1 MTYLTGSHRMF
12 YLVQTCDVNLFPTAT
27 LGVYVCKRGRKSFH
41 SMELK
46 TPNYRSPFCLCNV
59 IALEEI
65 KSIFFFFFF
74 FCFLGLHPQHKEIP
88 RLGGELELQLLA
100 SVTGTAMQDPSD
112 VCDLHHS
119 SRQRQISN
127 PLNEARDR
135 TRILMN
141 MSQVHI
147 HWATMGTPK

>member
-74 FCFLGLHPQHKEIP
+74 FFFLGLHPQHKEIP
-88 RLGGELELQLLA
+88 RPGVELELQLPAYA
-100 SVTGTAMQDPSD
+100 SATAMPDPSSN
-112 VCDLHHS
+112 CDLRHS
-119 SRQRQISN
+119 SGQCWI
-127 PLNEARDR
+127 LNALSEVED
-135 TRILMN
+135 
-141 MSQVHI
+141 
-147 HWATMGTPK
+147 